1 MPYSARAKST
11 RAHVYVLAGEIGR
24 LIKDVHVWR
33 GGVPASNDWHTAERA
48 AKDARIRPGDYPF
61 EGAFR
66 HIRVGMC
73 IRAGYICRELEIL
86 RLKWPGD

>member
-66 HIRVGMC
+66 QYVWVCVYVRGIYVGSW
-73 IRAGYICRELEIL
+73 RFYV
-86 RLKWPGD
+86 